1 MTRKAKITSITVFGR
16 KWFDKVNGNTY
27 CTAQIMINGITV
39 GKTPFQYGYGDFY
52 MQAASE
58 WLREHKYIKAD
69 KYTALWR
76 YGLGMGTVESYF
88 IESEWLGVTVRLDH
102 QPEWHKKQRP
112 NNPIAMVF
120 GLEIQQLTGAKVK
133 SEVNHG

>member
-1 MTRKAKITSITVFGR
+1 MSNHYNLPWVELTPLKRFPTRPESMALDEFKKQFPEPLDIYYSPLADTAGMWSAKTLPAIGDRVH
-16 KWFDKVNGNTY
+16 VL
-27 CTAQIMINGITV
+27 IN
-39 GKTPFQYGYGDFY
+39 
-52 MQAASE
+52 
-58 WLREHKYIKAD
+58 
-69 KYTALWR
+69 
-76 YGLGMGTVESYF
+76 GLGMGAVESYF

-120 GLEIQQLTGAKVK
+120 GLEIQQLTGEKVK